1 MDYFFLWAFPALIV
15 GVLGVVL
22 WLSACAHIKR
32 CRQISGWQ
40 KTSGIVEYAEVI
52 ARSTR
57 RYQQSTRTSYRSIRY
72 EPCITYAYTVGGNAY
87 KGNRYANFNG
97 EYSAASHNQ
106 AAEIVAGYPTGSTVE
121 VTYNPENPAQA
132 YLRPATNTTRLEKQ
146 RNTYLIVIL
155 IAAAWFAVGT
165 FIRFSS
171 LAAGQKAFEDLKT
184 GAAVLP
190 VNADQMAPKLELL
203 ANQYGLTC
211 AKESWAGTT
220 LVYERELCSP
230 ANAALHPS
238 VEVYSRRD
246 DPQKIDLVSAIQTL
260 ADEESAADYFLAVA
274 ELALTEDSSA
284 NAATWLRASLQEVIE
299 SGASATTTVGG
310 VRLTLD
316 SLGETIRFNLGD
328 IQ

>member
-1 MDYFFLWAFPALIV
+1 M
-15 GVLGVVL
+15 
-22 WLSACAHIKR
+22 
-32 CRQISGWQ
+32 
-40 KTSGIVEYAEVI
+40 
-52 ARSTR
+52 
-57 RYQQSTRTSYRSIRY
+57 
-72 EPCITYAYTVGGNAY
+72 
-87 KGNRYANFNG
+87 
-97 EYSAASHNQ
+97 
-106 AAEIVAGYPTGSTVE
+106 
-121 VTYNPENPAQA
+121 
-132 YLRPATNTTRLEKQ
+132 NTTRLEKQ
-146 RNTYLIVIL
+146 RITYLIVIL
-155 IAAAWFAVGT
+155 IAARWFAVGT

-238 VEVYSRRD
+238 VEDYSRRD
-246 DPQKIDLVSAIQTL
+246 DPQKIDLVSAIQTM

-299 SGASATTTVGG
+299 SGASATTTVRREADPRFAG
-310 VRLTLD
+310 RNHKIQSRRHPIIPLNIKTTLCLTHD
-316 SLGETIRFNLGD
+316 SRREFSDCINL
-328 IQ
+328 